1 MQHPKMKIAIF
12 EDNARFR
19 ESLEFIIVTTNDM
32 ELCGSFEDTRR
43 LEQRIEAVQPDVV
56 LMDINIP
63 DKNGIEA
70 VKEIKEKFPQ
80 VQVCMQT
87 VFEDDDKVFEALE
100 AGASGYL
107 LKKTPKE
114 KIMDALQE
122 LYEGGSPMST
132 QIARKV
138 IKSFQQRNHLN
149 EESNLLTPKEKEVL
163 ELLSKGFLYKEI
175 SEKLHI
181 SLNTVKQHIHKTYL
195 KLHVCN
201 RTEAVIKV
209 YGKN

>member
-1 MQHPKMKIAIF
+1 MNPITVSIV
-12 EDNARFR
+12 EDLSEVR
-19 ESLEFIIVTTNDM
+19 ESLESLIKGAGNFLLLSAYPNAEAAANNIPKEQPQIV
-32 ELCGSFEDTRR
+32 
-43 LEQRIEAVQPDVV
+43 I
-56 LMDINIP
+56 MDINLP
-63 DKNGIEA
+63 GISGIDCIR
-70 VKEIKEKFPQ
+70 KIKS
-80 VQVCMQT
+80 VCPNTQFMMYT
-87 VFEDDDKVFEALE
+87 IFEDDDKIFDALE

-114 KIMDALQE
+114 KILDALQE
-122 LYEGGSPMST
+122 LHEGGSPMST

-138 IKSFQQRNHLN
+138 TRSFQQKNQLN

>member
-1 MQHPKMKIAIF
+1 MNPITVSIV
-12 EDNARFR
+12 EDLTEIR
-19 ESLEFIIVTTNDM
+19 ESLENLVRVSGNFLLLSAYANAETAKNKIPEEQPQIV
-32 ELCGSFEDTRR
+32 
-43 LEQRIEAVQPDVV
+43 I
-56 LMDINIP
+56 MDINLPGISGIDCIRSIKNDCP
-63 DKNGIEA
+63 DTQFIMYT
-70 VKEIKEKFPQ
+70 I
-80 VQVCMQT
+80 
-87 VFEDDDKVFEALE
+87 FEDDDKVFEALE

-114 KIMDALQE
+114 KIMEALLE

-138 IKSFQQRNHLN
+138 IRSFQQKEQLN
-149 EESNLLTPKEKEVL
+149 ADSNLLTPKQKEVL

-175 SEKLHI
+175 SEKLQI

-201 RTEAVIKV
+201 RTEAVIKI

>member
-1 MQHPKMKIAIF
+1 MNPITISIV
-12 EDNARFR
+12 EDLTEVR
-19 ESLEFIIVTTNDM
+19 ESLENLVRGSDDFLLLSTYSNAEQAQNKIPKEQPQIV
-32 ELCGSFEDTRR
+32 
-43 LEQRIEAVQPDVV
+43 I
-56 LMDINIP
+56 MDINLPGISGI
-63 DKNGIEA
+63 DCIRRIKN
-70 VKEIKEKFPQ
+70 
-80 VQVCMQT
+80 VCPNTQFMMYT
-87 VFEDDDKVFEALE
+87 IFEDDDKVFEALE

-114 KIMDALQE
+114 KIMEALLE

-138 IKSFQQRNHLN
+138 IKSFQQKNQFSS
-149 EESNLLTPKEKEVL
+149 ESNLLTPKQKEVL

-175 SEKLHI
+175 SEKLKI

-201 RTEAVIKV
+201 RTEALIKV